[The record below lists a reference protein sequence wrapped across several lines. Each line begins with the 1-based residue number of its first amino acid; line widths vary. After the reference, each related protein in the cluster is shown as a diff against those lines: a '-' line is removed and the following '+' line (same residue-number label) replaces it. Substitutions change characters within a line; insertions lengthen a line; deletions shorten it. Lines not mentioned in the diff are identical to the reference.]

1 MIEALRI
8 ALDQCGKRLGGLREL
23 SDVNREGIRL
33 RRHAARPVAGRWSL
47 VAGRWSLG
55 RLGAW
60 ALGRLGDPRN
70 AHAIEKFLMGSI
82 NSTR

>member
-8 ALDQCGKRLGGLREL
+8 ALDQCGKRLGGHREL
-23 SDVNREGIRL
+23 SDVDREGIRL
-33 RRHAARPVAGRWSL
+33 RRHAARPVA
-47 VAGRWSLG
+47 
-55 RLGAW
+55 
-60 ALGRLGDPRN
+60 GRLGDPRN